1 MTMNPVD
8 LVWEQILSRDP
19 ELIRAMYEKLTIDEQ
34 MAVLKHLKIMIS
46 EEGWHPEQ
54 VKSAQVALKTLNKN
68 KVNQHKGKR
77 GKN

>member
-1 MTMNPVD
+1 MSHID

-19 ELIRAMYEKLTIDEQ
+19 ELIQAMYEELTMDEQ
-34 MAVLKHLKIMIS
+34 MAVLKHLNIMIS

-68 KVNQHKGKR
+68 KVNKHKGKR